1 MAGYSSAL
9 NTDFAPE
16 SARRMQRSAIDAIGN
31 ARESS
36 VYAITRNES
45 RRIGRRTVSL
55 IICLSLL
62 MTMEA
67 KTVAAMNVTNA
78 SSVVV
83 STLKPFIT
91 TEVVYQRFAIEPMD
105 QTAVIGSRVTL
116 PCRVLDQKGP
126 IQWTKDDFGLGAV
139 RNLTGYERYAMIGS
153 DEEGKYKRD
162 FSLHIY
168 PVELEDDGTYQCQ
181 ASPTNDG
188 QPALRSRFAKLSVL
202 VPPQK
207 PKILQGDFLVTTED
221 RELVIECIS
230 SAGKPPAE
238 ASILSSFR
246 IFITWIDGL
255 GNVLRH
261 GIKTTKEAYDNGP
274 LITVKSVLRV
284 MPRKDHDNTTFT
296 CQSQNMADRSPQSA
310 KLRVEV
316 RYAPKVSLSKIDRI
330 VEGSELRFK
339 CCAEANPPDVEY
351 RWFINK
357 KKVIGDYTTEMIIH
371 NATRELH
378 DATVKCEVSN
388 EVGKSEESQTLDIRY
403 GPQFRHPPLSVE
415 THYGATEILQCDV
428 DGNPMPEI
436 EWYHEDSDRMVANSP
451 NISVVV
457 SSDTAGRYYCKARV
471 HGFPEL
477 TGHANIYIRAPPSIV
492 SQRIQYVPDEG
503 VVKVK
508 CTAIS
513 VPKAES
519 VVWSFAGRELNF
531 TSNNTPFYVQEEYA
545 AERVVST
552 VTLLDPISTY
562 FGDYNCTVTNSFG
575 TDSVIIKL
583 TAHIDWQLILI
594 IAGLVVCVILIGII
608 VILILQCRDRIK
620 QPRPRTAQN
629 QETDLQETDSN
640 ADRYRESDRSSNLSD
655 VKADIRAGSSVSN
668 AESVTALDSE
678 GEGSTRG
685 VNALALAG
693 PVPNPLSGYRYSA
706 DYTEPSFPPK
716 NNDGSNN
723 NGYVPYVDYTRDY
736 MPPTTQSMGASRES
750 LSRIS
755 TSGILSSKKIGL
767 SSANLG
773 SSTPQTTPIDPRF
786 SATYGNPYLRMSAAE
801 QLRHAP
807 HTAVPGVTPA
817 PPPYTQA
824 MRMNSLNTLNGAGP
838 QAPLSAHY
846 ITGGPNG
853 AMATVKRTSAV
864 GTLATHTSRYLL
876 GPRPA
881 TLRSTTRDA
890 RRLVDASEQSQ
901 CRYNQTRHAHDTER
915 YRAEYERLVER
926 RSQGSWGSRGH
937 AGVTDRAQRMA
948 ENGEALKHI
957 ELVLRQLQRASRD
970 HQELVRQRHSDVQY
984 EIGKRIN
991 ERIWHHRY
999 HHHHYRDGRESSI
1012 DPSRTWSRSSS
1023 SPWESD
1029 LTLRKTQ
1036 PNVTTR
1042 LLTKRRDYG
1051 GTAQSTI
1058 NILEPVSG
1066 HVRDGTAGTCQ
1077 EMKYIPENVGWMGA
1091 RETFDAWS
1099 LPEASS
1105 SNDRRTSSTVV

>member
-1 MAGYSSAL
+1 MVGFHAAASTMDFSVPDAAPTRRATT
-9 NTDFAPE
+9 TD
-16 SARRMQRSAIDAIGN
+16 N
-31 ARESS
+31 ADLAS
-36 VYAITRNES
+36 NGS
-45 RRIGRRTVSL
+45 RRRTTDSRTRATGVARSTPSV
-55 IICLSLL
+55 IWLSLL
-62 MTMEA
+62 LTLGTRATSSATTNMTNVSPLA
-67 KTVAAMNVTNA
+67 STV
-78 SSVVV
+78 
-83 STLKPFIT
+83 KPITT

-153 DEEGKYKRD
+153 DEEGD

-207 PKILQGDFLVTTED
+207 PKILQGDFLITTED
-221 RELVIECIS
+221 RELVIECVS
-230 SAGKPPAE
+230 VAGKPPAE
-238 ASILSSFR
+238 
-246 IFITWIDGL
+246 ITWIDGL
-255 GNVLRH
+255 GNVLHR
-261 GIKTTKEAYDNGP
+261 GIKTTKELFDDGP
-274 LITVKSVLRV
+274 LYTVKSILRV

-296 CQSQNMADRSPQSA
+296 CQSQNAADRTPQNA

-316 RYAPKVSLSKIDRI
+316 RYAPKVSLRIRSGLGKNGRI

-339 CCAEANPPDVEY
+339 CRAEANPPNVEY
-351 RWFINK
+351 RWFINE

-371 NATRELH
+371 NATRDLH
-378 DATVKCEVSN
+378 DAIVKCEVHN
-388 EVGKSEESQTLDIRY
+388 DVGKSEDTETLDITY
-403 GPQFRHPPLSVE
+403 GPQFRHQPVSVE
-415 THYGATEILQCDV
+415 TQYGATEILQCDV
-428 DGNPMPEI
+428 DGNPTPEI
-436 EWYHEDSDRMVANSP
+436 RWYHEDSERQVASTP

-457 SSDTAGRYYCKARV
+457 NHETAGRYFCKAHV
-471 HGFPEL
+471 PGFPEL
-477 TGHANIYIRAPPSIV
+477 TGYANVYIRAPPSIV
-492 SQRIQYVPDEG
+492 SQRVQYVPDEG

-513 VPKAES
+513 VPKADS

-531 TSNNTPFYVQEEYA
+531 SSNNTPFYVQEEYT

-562 FGDYNCTVTNSFG
+562 FGDYNCTITNSFG

-583 TAHIDWQLILI
+583 TAHTLIPVDWQLILI
-594 IAGLVVCVILIGII
+594 IGGLVVCVILIGVII
-608 VILILQCRDRIK
+608 ILILQCRDRIK
-620 QPRPRTAQN
+620 QPRPRTAQT
-629 QETDLQETDSN
+629 QETDMQETDSN

-693 PVPNPLSGYRYSA
+693 PVPNPLGYRYSA

-736 MPPTTQSMGASRES
+736 MPPTTQGVGASRES
-750 LSRIS
+750 LSRIPS
-755 TSGILSSKKIGL
+755 GGILASKKIGL

-773 SSTPQTTPIDPRF
+773 TSTPQTTPAIDPRF

-853 AMATVKRTSAV
+853 GVATVKRTSAV
-864 GTLATHTSRYLL
+864 GTLATH
-876 GPRPA
+876 
-881 TLRSTTRDA
+881 
-890 RRLVDASEQSQ
+890 V
-901 CRYNQTRHAHDTER
+901 
-915 YRAEYERLVER
+915 
-926 RSQGSWGSRGH
+926 
-937 AGVTDRAQRMA
+937 
-948 ENGEALKHI
+948 
-957 ELVLRQLQRASRD
+957 
-970 HQELVRQRHSDVQY
+970 
-984 EIGKRIN
+984 
-991 ERIWHHRY
+991 
-999 HHHHYRDGRESSI
+999 
-1012 DPSRTWSRSSS
+1012 
-1023 SPWESD
+1023 
-1029 LTLRKTQ
+1029 
-1036 PNVTTR
+1036 
-1042 LLTKRRDYG
+1042 
-1051 GTAQSTI
+1051 
-1058 NILEPVSG
+1058 
-1066 HVRDGTAGTCQ
+1066 
-1077 EMKYIPENVGWMGA
+1077 
-1091 RETFDAWS
+1091 
-1099 LPEASS
+1099 
-1105 SNDRRTSSTVV
+1105 

>member
-1 MAGYSSAL
+1 MAGYSSSAPG
-9 NTDFAPE
+9 TDFSPE
-16 SARRMQRSAIDAIGN
+16 ATPRMRRSTIDATVRSAG
-31 ARESS
+31 RSS
-36 VYAITRNES
+36 GGRAITRPPASFRLAPVAKKPFCKTNRNAS
-45 RRIGRRTVSL
+45 RKIEQRTAVPL

-62 MTMEA
+62 MATGA
-67 KTVAAMNVTNA
+67 KTVTVTNMTN
-78 SSVVV
+78 V
-83 STLKPFIT
+83 SFITSTAKPFTT

-153 DEEGKYKRD
+153 DEEGD

-188 QPALRSRFAKLSVL
+188 QPSLRSRFARLSVL
-202 VPPQK
+202 VPPHK
-207 PKILQGDFLVTTED
+207 PKILQGDFLITTED

-230 SAGKPPAE
+230 VGGKPPAE
-238 ASILSSFR
+238 
-246 IFITWIDGL
+246 ITWIDGL
-255 GNVLRH
+255 GNVLQR
-261 GIKTTKEAYDNGP
+261 GIKTTKEIYESGP
-274 LITVKSVLRV
+274 LYTVKSVLRV
-284 MPRKDHDNTTFT
+284 MPRKEHDNTTFT
-296 CQSQNMADRSPQSA
+296 CQSQNAADRTPENA

-330 VEGSELRFK
+330 VEGSELRFR
-339 CCAEANPPDVEY
+339 CCAEANPANVEY
-351 RWFINK
+351 SWYINK

-378 DATVKCEVSN
+378 DATVKCEVHN
-388 EVGKSEESQTLDIRY
+388 DVGKSEESQTLDIRY
-403 GPQFRHPPLSVE
+403 GPQFRHPPVSVE

-428 DGNPMPEI
+428 DGNPTPEI
-436 EWYHEDSDRMVANSP
+436 LWFHEDSERTVATSP
-451 NISVVV
+451 NISVFV
-457 SSDTAGRYYCKARV
+457 SPDTAGRYYCKARV
-471 HGFPEL
+471 PGFPEL
-477 TGHANIYIRAPPSIV
+477 TGYANIYIRAPPSIV

-531 TSNNTPFYVQEEYA
+531 TSNNTPFYVQEEYT

-583 TAHIDWQLILI
+583 TAHTLIPVDWQLILI
-594 IAGLVVCVILIGII
+594 IVGLVVCVVLIGVI

-620 QPRPRTAQN
+620 QPRPRTAQA
-629 QETDLQETDSN
+629 QETDMQETDSN

-693 PVPNPLSGYRYSA
+693 PVPNPLGYRYSA

-736 MPPTTQSMGASRES
+736 MPPTTQGIGASRES
-750 LSRIS
+750 LSRIPS
-755 TSGILSSKKIGL
+755 GGILASKKIGL

-773 SSTPQTTPIDPRF
+773 TSTPQTTPVIDPRF

-864 GTLATHTSRYLL
+864 GTLATH
-876 GPRPA
+876 
-881 TLRSTTRDA
+881 
-890 RRLVDASEQSQ
+890 V
-901 CRYNQTRHAHDTER
+901 
-915 YRAEYERLVER
+915 
-926 RSQGSWGSRGH
+926 
-937 AGVTDRAQRMA
+937 
-948 ENGEALKHI
+948 
-957 ELVLRQLQRASRD
+957 
-970 HQELVRQRHSDVQY
+970 
-984 EIGKRIN
+984 
-991 ERIWHHRY
+991 
-999 HHHHYRDGRESSI
+999 
-1012 DPSRTWSRSSS
+1012 
-1023 SPWESD
+1023 
-1029 LTLRKTQ
+1029 
-1036 PNVTTR
+1036 
-1042 LLTKRRDYG
+1042 
-1051 GTAQSTI
+1051 
-1058 NILEPVSG
+1058 
-1066 HVRDGTAGTCQ
+1066 
-1077 EMKYIPENVGWMGA
+1077 
-1091 RETFDAWS
+1091 
-1099 LPEASS
+1099 
-1105 SNDRRTSSTVV
+1105 

>member
-1 MAGYSSAL
+1 MDFSDFDATNTRSSAVEDNAMDL
-9 NTDFAPE
+9 RAGSPE
-16 SARRMQRSAIDAIGN
+16 RDTIRIFMGASPAGRASIDHRISP
-31 ARESS
+31 RE
-36 VYAITRNES
+36 
-45 RRIGRRTVSL
+45 RRTRIPSSIIWLPLLVALGARTASATNMTNVSPL
-55 IICLSLL
+55 AS
-62 MTMEA
+62 
-67 KTVAAMNVTNA
+67 TVRPIT
-78 SSVVV
+78 
-83 STLKPFIT
+83 T

-153 DEEGKYKRD
+153 DEEGD

-207 PKILQGDFLVTTED
+207 PKILQGDFLITTED
-221 RELVIECIS
+221 RELVIECVS
-230 SAGKPPAE
+230 VAGKPPAE
-238 ASILSSFR
+238 
-246 IFITWIDGL
+246 ITWIDGL
-255 GNVLRH
+255 GNVLHR
-261 GIKTTKEAYDNGP
+261 GIKTTKELFDDGP
-274 LITVKSVLRV
+274 LYTVKSVLKV

-296 CQSQNMADRSPQSA
+296 CQSQNAADRTPQNA

-316 RYAPKVSLSKIDRI
+316 RYAPKVSLRI
-330 VEGSELRFK
+330 RSGLGKNGRIIEGTELRFK
-339 CCAEANPPDVEY
+339 CRAEANPSNVEY
-351 RWFINK
+351 RWFINE

-371 NATRELH
+371 NATRDLH
-378 DATVKCEVSN
+378 DAIVKCEVHN
-388 EVGKSEESQTLDIRY
+388 DVGKSEDTETLDITY
-403 GPQFRHPPLSVE
+403 GPQFRHPPVSVE
-415 THYGATEILQCDV
+415 TQYGATEILQCDV
-428 DGNPMPEI
+428 DGNPTPEI
-436 EWYHEDSDRMVANSP
+436 RWYHEDSERQVATTP

-457 SSDTAGRYYCKARV
+457 NHETAGRYFCKAHV
-471 HGFPEL
+471 PGFQEL
-477 TGHANIYIRAPPSIV
+477 TGYANIYIRAPPSIV
-492 SQRIQYVPDEG
+492 SQRVQYVPDEG

-513 VPKAES
+513 VPKADS

-531 TSNNTPFYVQEEYA
+531 SSNNTPFYVQEEYT

-594 IAGLVVCVILIGII
+594 IGGLVVCVILIGVII
-608 VILILQCRDRIK
+608 ILILQCRDRIK
-620 QPRPRTAQN
+620 QPRPRTAQT
-629 QETDLQETDSN
+629 QETDMQETDSN

-693 PVPNPLSGYRYSA
+693 PVPNPLGYRYSA

-736 MPPTTQSMGASRES
+736 MPPTTQGVGASRES
-750 LSRIS
+750 LSRIPS
-755 TSGILSSKKIGL
+755 GGILASKKIGL

-773 SSTPQTTPIDPRF
+773 TSSPQTTPAIDPRF

-853 AMATVKRTSAV
+853 GVATVKRTSAV
-864 GTLATHTSRYLL
+864 GTLATH
-876 GPRPA
+876 
-881 TLRSTTRDA
+881 
-890 RRLVDASEQSQ
+890 V
-901 CRYNQTRHAHDTER
+901 
-915 YRAEYERLVER
+915 
-926 RSQGSWGSRGH
+926 
-937 AGVTDRAQRMA
+937 
-948 ENGEALKHI
+948 
-957 ELVLRQLQRASRD
+957 
-970 HQELVRQRHSDVQY
+970 
-984 EIGKRIN
+984 
-991 ERIWHHRY
+991 
-999 HHHHYRDGRESSI
+999 
-1012 DPSRTWSRSSS
+1012 
-1023 SPWESD
+1023 
-1029 LTLRKTQ
+1029 
-1036 PNVTTR
+1036 
-1042 LLTKRRDYG
+1042 
-1051 GTAQSTI
+1051 
-1058 NILEPVSG
+1058 
-1066 HVRDGTAGTCQ
+1066 
-1077 EMKYIPENVGWMGA
+1077 
-1091 RETFDAWS
+1091 
-1099 LPEASS
+1099 
-1105 SNDRRTSSTVV
+1105 

>member
-16 SARRMQRSAIDAIGN
+16 SARRMQRSAIDAIGD

-36 VYAITRNES
+36 GCAITRNAS
-45 RRIGRRTVSL
+45 RRVGRRTVPL

-67 KTVAAMNVTNA
+67 KTVAATNVTNA
-78 SSVVV
+78 SSVVA
-83 STLKPFIT
+83 STLKPFTT

-153 DEEGKYKRD
+153 DEEGD

-238 ASILSSFR
+238 
-246 IFITWIDGL
+246 ITWIDGL
-255 GNVLRH
+255 GNVLHR

-274 LITVKSVLRV
+274 LTTVKSVLRV

-428 DGNPMPEI
+428 DGNPTPEI
-436 EWYHEDSDRMVANSP
+436 LWFHEDSERTVATSP
-451 NISVVV
+451 NISVFV
-457 SSDTAGRYYCKARV
+457 SPDTAGRYLCKARV
-471 HGFPEL
+471 PGFPDL
-477 TGHANIYIRAPPSIV
+477 TGHASIYIRASPSIV
-492 SQRIQYVPDEG
+492 SQRTQYVPEEG

-562 FGDYNCTVTNSFG
+562 FGDYNCTVTNSYG

-583 TAHIDWQLILI
+583 TARTLIPVDWQLILI
-594 IAGLVVCVILIGII
+594 IGGLVVCVILIGII
-608 VILILQCRDRIK
+608 VLLILQCRDRIK
-620 QPRPRTAQN
+620 QPRPRTAQT
-629 QETDLQETDSN
+629 QETDMQETDSN

-750 LSRIS
+750 LSRIPS
-755 TSGILSSKKIGL
+755 SGILSSKKIGL

-773 SSTPQTTPIDPRF
+773 GSTTPQTTPIDPRF

-864 GTLATHTSRYLL
+864 GTLATH
-876 GPRPA
+876 
-881 TLRSTTRDA
+881 
-890 RRLVDASEQSQ
+890 V
-901 CRYNQTRHAHDTER
+901 
-915 YRAEYERLVER
+915 
-926 RSQGSWGSRGH
+926 
-937 AGVTDRAQRMA
+937 
-948 ENGEALKHI
+948 
-957 ELVLRQLQRASRD
+957 
-970 HQELVRQRHSDVQY
+970 
-984 EIGKRIN
+984 
-991 ERIWHHRY
+991 
-999 HHHHYRDGRESSI
+999 
-1012 DPSRTWSRSSS
+1012 
-1023 SPWESD
+1023 
-1029 LTLRKTQ
+1029 
-1036 PNVTTR
+1036 
-1042 LLTKRRDYG
+1042 
-1051 GTAQSTI
+1051 
-1058 NILEPVSG
+1058 
-1066 HVRDGTAGTCQ
+1066 
-1077 EMKYIPENVGWMGA
+1077 
-1091 RETFDAWS
+1091 
-1099 LPEASS
+1099 
-1105 SNDRRTSSTVV
+1105 

>member
-1 MAGYSSAL
+1 MGIGATMAGYSGTL

-16 SARRMQRSAIDAIGN
+16 SARRMRRSTIDAIGD
-31 ARESS
+31 ARES
-36 VYAITRNES
+36 AGCTITRLSTSFPYPLIGTKPFCKTNRNAS
-45 RRIGRRTVSL
+45 GKVGRRTAPL

-67 KTVAAMNVTNA
+67 KTVAATNVTNA
-78 SSVVV
+78 SSLAI
-83 STLKPFIT
+83 STQKPFTT

-153 DEEGKYKRD
+153 DEEGD

-188 QPALRSRFAKLSVL
+188 QPALRSRFARLSVL

-230 SAGKPPAE
+230 VAGKPPAE
-238 ASILSSFR
+238 
-246 IFITWIDGL
+246 ITWIDGL
-255 GNVLRH
+255 GNVLHR
-261 GIKTTKEAYDNGP
+261 GMKTSKEPFDNGP
-274 LITVKSVLRV
+274 LYTVKSTLRV

-296 CQSQNMADRSPQSA
+296 CQSQNAADRSPQSA

-371 NATRELH
+371 NATRDLH

-388 EVGKSEESQTLDIRY
+388 DVGKSEESQTLDIRY
-403 GPQFRHPPLSVE
+403 GPQFRHPPVSVE

-428 DGNPMPEI
+428 DGNPAPEI
-436 EWYHEDSDRMVANSP
+436 LWYHEDSERTVATSP
-451 NISVVV
+451 NISVFVGP
-457 SSDTAGRYYCKARV
+457 DTAGRYYCKARV
-471 HGFPEL
+471 PGFPEL
-477 TGHANIYIRAPPSIV
+477 TGYANIYIRAPPSIV

-508 CTAIS
+508 CTAVS

-531 TSNNTPFYVQEEYA
+531 TSNNTPFYVQEEYTG
-545 AERVVST
+545 ERIVST

-562 FGDYNCTVTNSFG
+562 FGDYNCTVANSFG
-575 TDSVIIKL
+575 TDSAIIKL

-594 IAGLVVCVILIGII
+594 IVGLVVCLILIGII

-629 QETDLQETDSN
+629 QETDMQETDSN

-736 MPPTTQSMGASRES
+736 MPPTTQSVGASRES
-750 LSRIS
+750 LSRIPS
-755 TSGILSSKKIGL
+755 SGILSSKKIGL

-773 SSTPQTTPIDPRF
+773 TSTPQTTPIDPRF

-864 GTLATHTSRYLL
+864 GTLATH
-876 GPRPA
+876 
-881 TLRSTTRDA
+881 
-890 RRLVDASEQSQ
+890 V
-901 CRYNQTRHAHDTER
+901 
-915 YRAEYERLVER
+915 
-926 RSQGSWGSRGH
+926 
-937 AGVTDRAQRMA
+937 
-948 ENGEALKHI
+948 
-957 ELVLRQLQRASRD
+957 
-970 HQELVRQRHSDVQY
+970 
-984 EIGKRIN
+984 
-991 ERIWHHRY
+991 
-999 HHHHYRDGRESSI
+999 
-1012 DPSRTWSRSSS
+1012 
-1023 SPWESD
+1023 
-1029 LTLRKTQ
+1029 
-1036 PNVTTR
+1036 
-1042 LLTKRRDYG
+1042 
-1051 GTAQSTI
+1051 
-1058 NILEPVSG
+1058 
-1066 HVRDGTAGTCQ
+1066 
-1077 EMKYIPENVGWMGA
+1077 
-1091 RETFDAWS
+1091 
-1099 LPEASS
+1099 
-1105 SNDRRTSSTVV
+1105 

>member
-1 MAGYSSAL
+1 MPGCAFVKF
-9 NTDFAPE
+9 T
-16 SARRMQRSAIDAIGN
+16 DAINVTTG
-31 ARESS
+31 SS
-36 VYAITRNES
+36 
-45 RRIGRRTVSL
+45 GRRSL
-55 IICLSLL
+55 AYRPFVGL
-62 MTMEA
+62 T
-67 KTVAAMNVTNA
+67 VTNFGGNYGRA
-78 SSVVV
+78 S
-83 STLKPFIT
+83 
-91 TEVVYQRFAIEPMD
+91 
-105 QTAVIGSRVTL
+105 
-116 PCRVLDQKGP
+116 
-126 IQWTKDDFGLGAV
+126 
-139 RNLTGYERYAMIGS
+139 
-153 DEEGKYKRD
+153 D

-238 ASILSSFR
+238 AMIPITQRTRKDAAALAARRSHIDNKQQELSHE
-246 IFITWIDGL
+246 ITWIDGL

-388 EVGKSEESQTLDIRY
+388 EVGKSEESQTMDIRY

-471 HGFPEL
+471 RGFPEL

-583 TAHIDWQLILI
+583 TAHTLIPVDWQLILI

-838 QAPLSAHY
+838 QDTAFLFVLQAPLSAHY

-864 GTLATHTSRYLL
+864 GTLATHTSRYSL

-915 YRAEYERLVER
+915 YRAECERLVGR

-937 AGVTDRAQRMA
+937 GGVTDRAQRMA

-970 HQELVRQRHSDVQY
+970 HQQLVRQRHSDVQY

-999 HHHHYRDGRESSI
+999 HHHYRDGRESSI
-1012 DPSRTWSRSSS
+1012 DASRTWSRSSS

-1029 LTLRKTQ
+1029 VTLRKTQ

-1042 LLTKRRDYG
+1042 LLTKSRDYG

-1058 NILEPVSG
+1058 NILKPVSG
-1066 HVRDGTAGTCQ
+1066 RVRDETADTYQ
-1077 EMKYIPENVGWMGA
+1077 EMKYVSESVGWIDA
-1091 RETFDAWS
+1091 RETLGAWS
-1099 LPEASS
+1099 LPGGTSS